1 MMERDLADPHAPL
14 SGSTRFHMLLCL
26 ARLGTRLDESRV
38 KRYLGVG
45 VDAAGV
51 KRVHPAAN
59 EASLQSAFR
68 EMRALEVLI
77 DDIQVLS
84 EDGTATRVS
93 CRVRQTLIPKAGSR
107 KSIEVNRVIRLR
119 RQNNSWV
126 IDAFER

>member
-1 MMERDLADPHAPL
+1 MCALLASHPSAPASAQVPPAAVDSRSVDP
-14 SGSTRFHMLLCL
+14 
-26 ARLGTRLDESRV
+26 
-38 KRYLGVG
+38 GVQETLKQYATAFQHL
-45 VDAAGV
+45 DAAGV

-68 EMRALEVLI
+68 EMRALDVSI

-84 EDGTATRVS
+84 QDSTATRVS

-119 RQNNSWV
+119 RQNNGWV